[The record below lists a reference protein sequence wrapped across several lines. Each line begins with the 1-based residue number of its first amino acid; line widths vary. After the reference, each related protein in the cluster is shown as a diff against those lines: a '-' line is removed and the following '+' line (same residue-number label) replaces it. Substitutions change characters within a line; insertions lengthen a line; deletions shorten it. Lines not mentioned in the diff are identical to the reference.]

1 VKPLVKRILIGIGG
15 LLGIGLLGVGAFV
28 GFHVYSFGSSL
39 DKVYQVPAPKIERST
54 DPVVLARGKH
64 LAEALAGCT
73 SSDCHGRDLGGGKTL
88 AVGPLGKFTGPN
100 ISAGGLGVAYSDP
113 ELARLIRHGLKRDG
127 RSVRFMPS
135 HEINWLNDQELTAV
149 ISYIRTVPP
158 VQKANG
164 PFEIG
169 LLGKILDRLDM
180 VTIDVARRIDHA
192 KVELGPGPTPDA
204 KYGAFIA
211 RQCTGC
217 HGNTLSGGPIPGAPP
232 DLPIPVNLT
241 TDATGLKGWAFD
253 DFKRVMQTGVNKSGK
268 KLDPMMPVESY
279 SKLDDTE
286 LHALWDYLSTL
297 PARPFG
303 GR

>member
-15 LLGIGLLGVGAFV
+15 LIGLGLLGVGAFV
-28 GFHVYSFGSSL
+28 GFHAYSFGSSL
-39 DKVYQVPAPKIERST
+39 DKVYEVPAPKIERST

-64 LAEALAGCT
+64 LAESLAGCT
-73 SSDCHGRDLGGGKTL
+73 NSDCHGRDLGGGKTMQI
-88 AVGPLGKFTGPN
+88 GPLGTFTGPN
-100 ISAGGLGVAYSDP
+100 VSPGGLGLAYSDP

-149 ISYIRTVPP
+149 ISYVRTLPP

-164 PFEIG
+164 PFEVG

-180 VTIDVARRIDHA
+180 IPIDVARRIDHS
-192 KVELGPGPTPDA
+192 KVELGPGPTADA
-204 KYGAFIA
+204 KYGSFIA

-217 HGNTLSGGPIPGAPP
+217 HGNSLSGGPIPGAPP
-232 DLPIPVNLT
+232 ELPIPLNLT
-241 TDATGLKGWAFD
+241 TDATGLKGWTFD
-253 DFKRVMQTGVNKSGK
+253 DFKRAMQTGVNKSGK

-286 LHALWDYLSTL
+286 LHALWDYLSTV